1 MRVPCSREMSAAGCA
16 CAVGLLALTPCEYFQ
31 STHFQLQ
38 WAPRLGARY
47 ALPAPCAR
55 CQLSHRSAEPA
66 GVCRRAYSGMFAA
79 WSARSA
85 RAPFG
90 VQCVERRPGAGCCVP
105 SGLCESCE
113 RASVSV
119 SLRRCKPARG
129 PTQLAAPLLSCDTLP
144 APSLRPRLR
153 TRTCESLRHA
163 KAHCRWRR
171 RRPVARM
178 APKARAPRFGSVAC
192 ASRAERLHFV
202 RRKQARRLR
211 QGPGR
216 LCRLLTCCKTYA
228 RASS

>member
-1 MRVPCSREMSAAGCA
+1 MNISSPRTFSYSGLPALAPDMRCLRPVRVASFRTALRNLQVFAATPAAA
-16 CAVGLLALTPCEYFQ
+16 CLPLGQ
-31 STHFQLQ
+31 
-38 WAPRLGARY
+38 RGARG
-47 ALPAPCAR
+47 
-55 CQLSHRSAEPA
+55 HRSGCSASNAARAPVVA
-66 GVCRRAYSGMFAA
+66 SRRAY
-79 WSARSA
+79 
-85 RAPFG
+85 
-90 VQCVERRPGAGCCVP
+90 
-105 SGLCESCE
+105 
-113 RASVSV
+113 ASVSV
-119 SLRRCKPARG
+119 SLRARAAISQHAARPNLPRPSCPATRYLLRPCARG
-129 PTQLAAPLLSCDTLP
+129 CEHERA
-144 APSLRPRLR
+144 
-153 TRTCESLRHA
+153 ESLRHA